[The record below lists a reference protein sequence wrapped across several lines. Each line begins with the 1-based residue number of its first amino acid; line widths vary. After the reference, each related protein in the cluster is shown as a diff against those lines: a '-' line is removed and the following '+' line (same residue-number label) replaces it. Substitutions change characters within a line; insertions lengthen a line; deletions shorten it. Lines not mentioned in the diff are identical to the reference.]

1 MKHDSLEVKVL
12 DESQDIQSLNEMYT
26 DVSQALPTNIENSIY
41 YPKIKHLLFSEI
53 NSFCKEKIE
62 LKNDLNGL
70 RNMVGEVMTEKQ
82 IREYLDGLKLKYNG
96 MVNNVGIDYHIE
108 VTRLD
113 FGVPVFVLI
122 KRDSIYLKKFV
133 FRFKKD
139 ISTGLGDL
147 TNAGMLKVA
156 LSKRD
161 EEDNKQ

>member
-1 MKHDSLEVKVL
+1 MIQTILVYLSTMTLMFFLCRKSYLVEKKSHRMSFLFLFLAIIIFSLVFG
-12 DESQDIQSLNEMYT
+12 MR
-26 DVSQALPTNIENSIY
+26 Y
-41 YPKIKHLLFSEI
+41 Y
-53 NSFCKEKIE
+53 
-62 LKNDLNGL
+62 
-70 RNMVGEVMTEKQ
+70 
-82 IREYLDGLKLKYNG
+82 
-96 MVNNVGIDYHIE
+96 VGIDYHIE

-161 EEDNKQ
+161 EEDKA

>member
-1 MKHDSLEVKVL
+1 
-12 DESQDIQSLNEMYT
+12 
-26 DVSQALPTNIENSIY
+26 
-41 YPKIKHLLFSEI
+41 
-53 NSFCKEKIE
+53 
-62 LKNDLNGL
+62 
-70 RNMVGEVMTEKQ
+70 MTEKQ

-161 EEDNKQ
+161 EEDKA

>member
-1 MKHDSLEVKVL
+1 MADSFDIKVL
-12 DESQDIQSLNEMYT
+12 DESQQLQRLNEMYT
-26 DVSQALPTNIENSIY
+26 DVSQALPTNVENSIY

-53 NSFCKEKIE
+53 NGFCKEKIE
-62 LKNDLNGL
+62 LKNDLNDFRRL
-70 RNMVGEVMTEKQ
+70 VGEVMTEKQ
-82 IREYLDGLKLKYNG
+82 IREYLDGLKSKYNG

-139 ISTGLGDL
+139 LSTGLGDL
-147 TNAGMLKVA
+147 TNAGMLKIA
-156 LSKRD
+156 FDKD
-161 EEDNKQ
+161 KEDDQ

>member
-1 MKHDSLEVKVL
+1 
-12 DESQDIQSLNEMYT
+12 
-26 DVSQALPTNIENSIY
+26 
-41 YPKIKHLLFSEI
+41 
-53 NSFCKEKIE
+53 
-62 LKNDLNGL
+62 
-70 RNMVGEVMTEKQ
+70 MTEKQ
-82 IREYLDGLKLKYNG
+82 IREYLDGLKEKYNG